1 MSSRPIY
8 IIFRPRQY
16 QVILMDCLFCKIAKG
31 EIPAKIVYEDDF
43 AIAFLDISPCA
54 EGHTVVIPKQ
64 HFEKFTDMEEK
75 DAGNLF
81 ASVQKVAK
89 AVEKALDIQASNIGL
104 NNGRAAGQEVPH
116 VHVHI
121 IPREEGDKG
130 GAIQSIVKTYPK
142 TDNLEE
148 LVNKIRGAF

>member
-1 MSSRPIY
+1 
-8 IIFRPRQY
+8 
-16 QVILMDCLFCKIAKG
+16 MDDCIFCKIVSG

-43 AIAFLDISPCA
+43 TIAFLDISPCA
-54 EGHTVVIPKQ
+54 EGHTVVIPKT
-64 HFEKFTDMEEK
+64 HFEKFTDMDEK

-89 AVEKALDIQASNIGL
+89 AVEKALNIQASNIGL
-104 NNGRAAGQEVPH
+104 NNGKAAGQEVPH

-121 IPREEGDKG
+121 IPRKEGDNG

-142 TDNLEE
+142 TDNLDE
-148 LVNKIRGAF
+148 LKEKIRESLR

>member
-1 MSSRPIY
+1 MPIY
-8 IIFRPRQY
+8 IISHPRQY
-16 QVILMDCLFCKIAKG
+16 QVIFMENCIFCKIAKR

-43 AIAFLDISPCA
+43 TIAFLDISPCA

-64 HFEKFTDMEEK
+64 HFEKFTDMEEE

-89 AVEKALDIQASNIGL
+89 AVEKALNIQASNIGL
-104 NNGRAAGQEVPH
+104 NNGKAAGQEVPH

-121 IPREEGDKG
+121 IPRYEGDNG
-130 GAIQSIVKTYPK
+130 GAIQSIVQTNPK
-142 TDNLEE
+142 TDNLDE
-148 LVNKIRGAF
+148 LKEKIKECL

>member
-1 MSSRPIY
+1 MPIY
-8 IIFRPRQY
+8 IISRPRQY
-16 QVILMDCLFCKIAKG
+16 QVIFMENCIFCKIAKR

-43 AIAFLDISPCA
+43 TIAFLDISPCA

-64 HFEKFTDMEEK
+64 HFEKFTDMEEE

-89 AVEKALDIQASNIGL
+89 AVEKALNIQASNIGL
-104 NNGRAAGQEVPH
+104 NNGKAAGQEVPH

-121 IPREEGDKG
+121 IPRYEGDNG
-130 GAIQSIVKTYPK
+130 GAIQSIVQTNPK
-142 TDNLEE
+142 TDNLDE
-148 LVNKIRGAF
+148 LKEKIKECLQ

>member
-1 MSSRPIY
+1 MPIY
-8 IIFRPRQY
+8 IISKTRQY
-16 QVILMDCLFCKIAKG
+16 QVIFMENCIFCKIAKR

-43 AIAFLDISPCA
+43 TIAFLDISPCA

-64 HFEKFTDMEEK
+64 HFEKFTDMEEE

-89 AVEKALDIQASNIGL
+89 AVEKALNIQASNIGL
-104 NNGRAAGQEVPH
+104 NNGKAAGQEVPH

-121 IPREEGDKG
+121 IPRYEGDNG
-130 GAIQSIVKTYPK
+130 GAIQSIIQTNPK
-142 TDNLEE
+142 TDNLDE
-148 LVNKIRGAF
+148 LKEKIKECLQ

>member
-1 MSSRPIY
+1 MPIY
-8 IIFRPRQY
+8 IISKTRQY
-16 QVILMDCLFCKIAKG
+16 QVISMDNCIFCKIIKR

-43 AIAFLDISPCA
+43 SIAFLDIGPCT

-81 ASVQKVAK
+81 ASVKKVAK
-89 AVEKALDIQASNIGL
+89 AVEKALNIQASNIGL
-104 NNGRAAGQEVPH
+104 NNGKAAGQEVPH

-121 IPREEGDKG
+121 IPRKEGDKG
-130 GAIQSIVKTYPK
+130 GAIQSIVQTYPK

-148 LVNKIRGAF
+148 LKEKIKECL

>member
-1 MSSRPIY
+1 
-8 IIFRPRQY
+8 
-16 QVILMDCLFCKIAKG
+16 MDCIFCKIIKG
-31 EIPAKIVYEDDF
+31 DIPAKIVYEDDF

-64 HFEKFTDMEEK
+64 HFEKFTDMEEV

-81 ASVQKVAK
+81 ASVKKVAK
-89 AVEKALDIQASNIGL
+89 AVEEALNIQASNIGL

-121 IPREEGDKG
+121 IPRYEGDNG
-130 GAIQSIVKTYPK
+130 GAIQSIVQTNPK

-148 LVNKIRGAF
+148 LKEKIRNAS

>member
-1 MSSRPIY
+1 
-8 IIFRPRQY
+8 
-16 QVILMDCLFCKIAKG
+16 VISMDNCLFCKIIKG

-43 AIAFLDISPCA
+43 TVAFLDISPCA

-64 HFEKFTDMEEK
+64 HFEKFTDMKEK

-89 AVEKALDIQASNIGL
+89 AVEKALNIQASNIGL
-104 NNGRAAGQEVPH
+104 NNGKAAGQEVPH
-116 VHVHI
+116 VHIHI
-121 IPREEGDKG
+121 IPRKEGDKG
-130 GAIQSIVKTYPK
+130 GAIQSIIQACPK

-148 LVNKIRGAF
+148 LKEKIKKAF

>member
-1 MSSRPIY
+1 
-8 IIFRPRQY
+8 
-16 QVILMDCLFCKIAKG
+16 MDCIFCKIIKG
-31 EIPAKIVYEDDF
+31 DIPAKIVYEDDF

-64 HFEKFTDMEEK
+64 HFEKFTDMEEV

-89 AVEKALDIQASNIGL
+89 AVEKALNIQASNIGL

-121 IPREEGDKG
+121 IPRYEGDNG
-130 GAIQSIVKTYPK
+130 GAIQSIVQTNPK

-148 LVNKIRGAF
+148 LKEKIRNAS

>member
-1 MSSRPIY
+1 MENCI
-8 IIFRPRQY
+8 
-16 QVILMDCLFCKIAKG
+16 FCKIAKR

-43 AIAFLDISPCA
+43 TIAFLDISPCA

-64 HFEKFTDMEEK
+64 HFEKFTDMEEE

-89 AVEKALDIQASNIGL
+89 AVEKALNIQASNIGL
-104 NNGRAAGQEVPH
+104 NNGKAAGQEVPH

-121 IPREEGDKG
+121 IPRYEGDNG
-130 GAIQSIVKTYPK
+130 GAIQSIIQTNPK
-142 TDNLEE
+142 TDNLDE
-148 LVNKIRGAF
+148 L

>member
-1 MSSRPIY
+1 MPIY
-8 IIFRPRQY
+8 IISKTRQY
-16 QVILMDCLFCKIAKG
+16 QVIFMENCIFCKIAKR

-43 AIAFLDISPCA
+43 TIAFLDISPCA

-64 HFEKFTDMEEK
+64 HFEKFTDMEEE

-89 AVEKALDIQASNIGL
+89 AVEKALNIQASNIGL
-104 NNGRAAGQEVPH
+104 NNGKAAGQEVPH

-121 IPREEGDKG
+121 IPRYEGDNG
-130 GAIQSIVKTYPK
+130 GAIQSIVQTNPK
-142 TDNLEE
+142 TDNLDE
-148 LVNKIRGAF
+148 LKEKIKECL

>member
-1 MSSRPIY
+1 
-8 IIFRPRQY
+8 
-16 QVILMDCLFCKIAKG
+16 MDNCIFCKIAKR

-89 AVEKALDIQASNIGL
+89 AVEIAMDAPGSNIGL
-104 NNGRAAGQEVPH
+104 NNGKAAGQEVPH

-121 IPREEGDKG
+121 IPRYEGDNG

-148 LVNKIRGAF
+148 LKEKIRESLR

>member
-1 MSSRPIY
+1 MPIY
-8 IIFRPRQY
+8 IISKTRQY
-16 QVILMDCLFCKIAKG
+16 QVIFMENCIFCKIAKR

-43 AIAFLDISPCA
+43 TIAFLDISPCA

-64 HFEKFTDMEEK
+64 HFEKFTDMEEE

-89 AVEKALDIQASNIGL
+89 AVEKALNIQASNIGL
-104 NNGRAAGQEVPH
+104 NNGKAAGQEVPH

-121 IPREEGDKG
+121 IPRYEGDNG
-130 GAIQSIVKTYPK
+130 GAIQSIVQTNPK
-142 TDNLEE
+142 TDNLDE
-148 LVNKIRGAF
+148 LKEKIKECLQ